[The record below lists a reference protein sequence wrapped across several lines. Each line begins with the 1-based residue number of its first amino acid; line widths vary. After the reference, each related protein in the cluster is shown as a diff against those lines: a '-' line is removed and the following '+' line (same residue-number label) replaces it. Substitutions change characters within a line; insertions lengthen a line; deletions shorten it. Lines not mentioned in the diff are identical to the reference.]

1 MNRCPGRR
9 FVVFGRFEQQRKR
22 DQMAATRTAIS
33 LKGVA
38 AGGDM
43 QAAPP
48 AGTWMRQQPGFSTA
62 FLTGGVW
69 ERRDECGAL
78 EEMEEETV
86 PSKRPLAWS
95 GVAHSRSLH
104 RTSPCS

>member
-1 MNRCPGRR
+1 
-9 FVVFGRFEQQRKR
+9 
-22 DQMAATRTAIS
+22 
-33 LKGVA
+33 
-38 AGGDM
+38 M

-69 ERRDECGAL
+69 ERREECGAL

-86 PSKRPLAWS
+86 PSKRPFGVVGCHSFSKSIQNNPMQLGRS
-95 GVAHSRSLH
+95 GQRYHQNG
-104 RTSPCS
+104 